1 MMIIAVIDGMGGG
14 LGAQIVAQLTE
25 HIGEKVEIIA
35 LGTNALATNNM
46 VRAGAVRG
54 ATGENAVRVSLRK
67 ADIVVGPIGIVIPNA
82 MMGEITP
89 QIAETVASSDAA
101 KILIPVNQNHFSIVG
116 LEAKPLVNHIRE
128 AVQRVGEIVKEKEGR
143 V

>member
-14 LGAQIVAQLTE
+14 LGAQVVAQLTD
-25 HIGEKVEIIA
+25 HIGEKVGIIA

-46 VRAGAVRG
+46 VRAGAARG

-67 ADIVVGPIGIVIPNA
+67 ADVVVGPIGIVIPNA

-89 QIAETVASSDAA
+89 QIAEIVASSDAA

-128 AVQRVGEIVKEKEGR
+128 AVQRVGEIVKEKEGK